1 MRKEELMAGQTLT
14 GKQIRA
20 LRALAHHL
28 RPVVQVGKAGVTA
41 GVIEQVE
48 EVLDAQ
54 ELIKVSV
61 LDTSPLERDEVGD
74 ILVEETGASWVQ
86 SIGRT
91 VVLYRRNKEN
101 PQIELPSP

>member
-1 MRKEELMAGQTLT
+1 MAGQTLT
-14 GKQIRA
+14 GKQIRT
-20 LRALAHHL
+20 LRTLAHHL

-48 EVLDAQ
+48 EVLEAQ

-91 VVLYRRNKEN
+91 VVLYRRSREN
-101 PQIELPSP
+101 PQIQLPPP

>member
-1 MRKEELMAGQTLT
+1 MTEKPLS
-14 GKQIRA
+14 GKQVRA

-28 RPVVQVGKAGVTA
+28 KPVVQVGKSGVSATL
-41 GVIEQVE
+41 IEQVE
-48 EVLDAQ
+48 EVLDAR

-61 LDTSPLERDEVGD
+61 LETSPLTRDEVGE

-91 VVLYRRNKEN
+91 VVLYRRSQEN
-101 PQIELPSP
+101 PQIELPPR

>member
-1 MRKEELMAGQTLT
+1 MAGQTLT
-14 GKQIRA
+14 GKQIRT

-48 EVLDAQ
+48 EVLEAQ

-91 VVLYRRNKEN
+91 VVLYRRSREN
-101 PQIELPSP
+101 PQIQLPPP